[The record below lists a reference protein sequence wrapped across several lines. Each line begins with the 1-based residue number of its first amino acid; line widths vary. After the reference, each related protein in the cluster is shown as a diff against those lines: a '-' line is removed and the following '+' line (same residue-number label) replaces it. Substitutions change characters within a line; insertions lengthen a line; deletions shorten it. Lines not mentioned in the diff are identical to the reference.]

1 MFKKFTTA
9 FTASAIAVLG
19 LVSIVGASTGDSFDV
34 AGLDQAQAAPTAAKY
49 VNFTIAAG
57 DPNEEGN
64 TGQVKVQPVGLS
76 AEVDETREA
85 GDYTNFTIANGDPNE
100 EGNTGNTKVRPAVT
114 EVSIDVSRQPGDY
127 TNFTIA
133 NGDPNEE
140 G

>member
-19 LVSIVGASTGDSFDV
+19 LVSIVGASTGDSFYV
-34 AGLDQAQAAPTAAKY
+34 AGLDQEQAAPTAANY
-49 VNFTIAAG
+49 A
-57 DPNEEGN
+57 
-64 TGQVKVQPVGLS
+64 
-76 AEVDETREA
+76 
-85 GDYTNFTIANGDPNE
+85 NFTIANGDPNE
-100 EGNTGNTKVRPAVT
+100 EGKTGEVKVQPAGV